1 MFKRTETS
9 IEELKRTFVETD
21 DLDFYMDYH
30 IAEWYPDSELGS
42 KVISDS
48 EFIKAEVREKMKEA
62 SKIFTDPAF
71 SKLTRKEK
79 LAIYRS
85 RI

>member
-30 IAEWYPDSELGS
+30 IAEWYPDSE
-42 KVISDS
+42 
-48 EFIKAEVREKMKEA
+48 FIKAEVREKMKEA
-62 SKIFTDPAF
+62 VKIFTDPAF
-71 SKLTRKEK
+71 SQLTRKEK
-79 LAIYRS
+79 IALYQS

>member
-1 MFKRTETS
+1 MFKRAETS

-21 DLDFYMDYH
+21 DLDFYIDYH

-62 SKIFTDPAF
+62 LKIFKDPAF
-71 SKLTRKEK
+71 SQLTRKEK
-79 LAIYRS
+79 ITIYHS

>member
-9 IEELKRTFVETD
+9 IEELKRTFVETE
-21 DLDFYMDYH
+21 DLDFYIDYH
-30 IAEWYPDSELGS
+30 IAEWYPDSELGA
-42 KVISDS
+42 KIISDS

-62 SKIFTDPAF
+62 LKIFTDPAF
-71 SKLTRKEK
+71 SQLTRKEK
-79 LAIYRS
+79 MAIYRT